1 MTGSMTESRNR
12 LMATVLLI
20 EIALHSRG
28 SGCRGASS
36 IDPFSRSGRL
46 GAGAA
51 GRLVPTPEAHQE
63 VADA

>member
-1 MTGSMTESRNR
+1 MTESRNR

-28 SGCRGASS
+28 SGWRGPSF
-36 IDPFSRSGRL
+36 IDPFSGSDRL

-51 GRLVPTPEAHQE
+51 GQRVLTPEADLE

>member
-28 SGCRGASS
+28 SGWRGPSFV
-36 IDPFSRSGRL
+36 DPFSRLRSARFQRY
-46 GAGAA
+46 GAA
-51 GRLVPTPEAHQE
+51 RSHRKARLE
-63 VADA
+63 VVDA

>member
-28 SGCRGASS
+28 SGWRGTSFMG
-36 IDPFSRSGRL
+36 PFSGSDRL
-46 GAGAA
+46 GAGVA
-51 GRLVPTPEAHQE
+51 GQRVLRPEADLE